1 MDNTT
6 SDELPKMKAI
16 VEEYIYQETGKRV
29 RIVFDNMFSVRKHTK
44 MLADAYA
51 YVLQKQESKVN

>member
-6 SDELPKMKAI
+6 LDELPKMKAI
-16 VEEYIYQETGKRV
+16 VEEYIYNKTGKRV
-29 RIVFDNMFSVRKHTK
+29 QIVFDNMFSIRKHTK

-51 YVLQKQESKVN
+51 YVLQKDESQVK